1 MDTPVLSSTFFLTLL
16 LMVGLFF
23 FIRGSV
29 KERIEQRVYLTSTS
43 DDQLLEQLRD
53 YFDRRSYQ
61 VKAIEPEQN
70 IVRLQGFVPPSP
82 FLSIFL
88 TILAALGL
96 FCFSLVLSLLF
107 PDTNPIFLLLWVYL
121 PSRVFSIGKKSAV

>member
-61 VKAIEPEQN
+61 VKAIRTRTEYCQ
-70 IVRLQGFVPPSP
+70 ITGFC
-82 FLSIFL
+82 
-88 TILAALGL
+88 AA
-96 FCFSLVLSLLF
+96 
-107 PDTNPIFLLLWVYL
+107 
-121 PSRVFSIGKKSAV
+121 

>member
-43 DDQLLEQLRD
+43 DDQLLHQLRD

-61 VKAIEPEQN
+61 VKAMNPNRILSDYR
-70 IVRLQGFVPPSP
+70 VLCRL
-82 FLSIFL
+82 
-88 TILAALGL
+88 AL
-96 FCFSLVLSLLF
+96 F
-107 PDTNPIFLLLWVYL
+107 
-121 PSRVFSIGKKSAV
+121 